1 MQEAFFD
8 EAVDAA
14 GAMMRGAAAEV
25 LVLLVLLVLIR
36 GFFRG
41 YPSASRTPC
50 TRRGR

>member
-25 LVLLVLLVLIR
+25 LVAGAAGADTGILQGIPV
-36 GFFRG
+36 
-41 YPSASRTPC
+41 
-50 TRRGR
+50 